1 MAKILFLQN
10 QWSQYLGVM
19 YISAVLKKNGHR
31 CELTISNNINK
42 ITKELDSIQPD
53 IVAFPAMTG
62 MHRWVLE
69 TAKNIKQKS
78 KDVLIVIGGHHPT
91 YFPQVIENDGVDVI
105 CRGEGEYP
113 MLDLANAVDNK
124 NEIRNI
130 PNLWVKQKSD
140 IYKNDLRP
148 LVQNLDELPFCDR
161 DIYSKYSIFRYET
174 TRMFITSRGCPF
186 SCSYCYN
193 QKLQELY
200 KGKGKYLRRRS
211 AENIIG
217 EIKQVKNSHNLNTV
231 YFMDDTFTFDKNW
244 VLEFLKKYKSEVNMP
259 FICLG
264 TANHLKDEELVKGL
278 KEANCYSVFF
288 GIESGNEKT
297 RKGILNK
304 KISDEEIV
312 QSAKNLK
319 KYKIK
324 FRTYNMVGLPEETIE
339 DVYKTIDLNI
349 KIKTD
354 FPWCS
359 VFTPYYGTP
368 LFDYAVKKGL
378 LEKST
383 SPDAFYS
390 SFFGHS
396 LIKQKDIDEITNIQR
411 FFQTAVLF
419 PVLLPLVRKIVK
431 LPTNIFFTLWFGLIY
446 FFVFIR
452 SEKRNL
458 FWTAL
463 YTIRNAQFFLEKKVK
478 RLNP

>member
-1 MAKILFLQN
+1 
-10 QWSQYLGVM
+10 
-19 YISAVLKKNGHR
+19 
-31 CELTISNNINK
+31 
-42 ITKELDSIQPD
+42 
-53 IVAFPAMTG
+53 
-62 MHRWVLE
+62 
-69 TAKNIKQKS
+69 
-78 KDVLIVIGGHHPT
+78 
-91 YFPQVIENDGVDVI
+91 
-105 CRGEGEYP
+105 
-113 MLDLANAVDNK
+113 
-124 NEIRNI
+124 
-130 PNLWVKQKSD
+130 
-140 IYKNDLRP
+140 
-148 LVQNLDELPFCDR
+148 
-161 DIYSKYSIFRYET
+161 
-174 TRMFITSRGCPF
+174 
-186 SCSYCYN
+186 
-193 QKLQELY
+193 
-200 KGKGKYLRRRS
+200 
-211 AENIIG
+211 
-217 EIKQVKNSHNLNTV
+217 
-231 YFMDDTFTFDKNW
+231 
-244 VLEFLKKYKSEVNMP
+244 LEFLKKYKSEVNMP

-264 TANHLKDEELVKGL
+264 TANHLKDEELVKEL

-288 GIESGNEKT
+288 GIESGNEGI
-297 RKGILNK
+297 RKEILNK

-324 FRTYNMVGLPEETIE
+324 FRTYNMAGLPDETIE

-463 YTIRNAQFFLEKKVK
+463 YTIRNAQFFLEKKTK
-478 RLNP
+478 RLKP